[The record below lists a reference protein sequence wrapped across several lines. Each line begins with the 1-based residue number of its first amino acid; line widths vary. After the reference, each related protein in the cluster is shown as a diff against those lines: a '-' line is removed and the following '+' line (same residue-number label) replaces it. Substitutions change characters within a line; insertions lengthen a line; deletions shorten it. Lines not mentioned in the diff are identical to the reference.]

1 MYIYCIIYCL
11 SNMIVINLK
20 RGKQMEDRMVSIL
33 ENGLHILSK
42 LIIKPSEMS
51 MQNKQLKKDFEE
63 DQEIDDTEDD
73 EMLI

>member
-1 MYIYCIIYCL
+1 
-11 SNMIVINLK
+11 
-20 RGKQMEDRMVSIL
+20 MEDRMVSIL

>member
-1 MYIYCIIYCL
+1 
-11 SNMIVINLK
+11 MIVINLK